1 MSEPRQ
7 HEINALDKPKGSAPD
22 SAPPAAYADH
32 PAKRNPAADAVCWC
46 CGGRTLDRHCK
57 IVCTN
62 CGFMR
67 DCSDP

>member
-1 MSEPRQ
+1 MPAEPDVKVEGVR
-7 HEINALDKPKGSAPD
+7 SAADERP
-22 SAPPAAYADH
+22 APYVDH
-32 PAKRNPAADAVCWC
+32 AAKRNPAADAVCWC

-57 IVCTN
+57 IVCLN

>member
-1 MSEPRQ
+1 MTRDDDDQ
-7 HEINALDKPKGSAPD
+7 ARAP
-22 SAPPAAYADH
+22 APQRVPPPADTLG
-32 PAKRNPAADAVCWC
+32 PAVRDPDAVCWC
-46 CGGRTLDRHCK
+46 CAGATVKRHCK

>member
-1 MSEPRQ
+1 MATDAPEVGP
-7 HEINALDKPKGSAPD
+7 ELKPD
-22 SAPPAAYADH
+22 RPPPAYADH

-57 IVCTN
+57 LVCTN

>member
-1 MSEPRQ
+1 MPAEGEPPIA
-7 HEINALDKPKGSAPD
+7 E
-22 SAPPAAYADH
+22 APPVAEAIAQAPTADH